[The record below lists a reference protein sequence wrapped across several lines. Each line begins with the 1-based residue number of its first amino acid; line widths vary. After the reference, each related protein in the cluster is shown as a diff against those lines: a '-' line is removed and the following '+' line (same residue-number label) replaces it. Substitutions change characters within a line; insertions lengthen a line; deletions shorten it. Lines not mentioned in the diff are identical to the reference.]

1 MKTKYNIIIERI
13 IIIILIIPLLMLIA
27 LEYVIKVVAKLVQ
40 ATQVVVECSISYV
53 RTIFKRLVKELSVK
67 D

>member
-1 MKTKYNIIIERI
+1 MKTKYNNIIERTL
-13 IIIILIIPLLMLIA
+13 IIILIIPLLALIA
-27 LEYVIKVVAKLVQ
+27 LEYVIKIVLKLVQ
-40 ATQVVVECSISYV
+40 AIQVVVECSITYV